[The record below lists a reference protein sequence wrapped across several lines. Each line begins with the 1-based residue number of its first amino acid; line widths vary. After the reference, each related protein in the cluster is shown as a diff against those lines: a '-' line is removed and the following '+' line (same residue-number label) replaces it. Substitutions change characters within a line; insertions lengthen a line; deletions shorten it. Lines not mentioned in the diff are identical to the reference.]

1 MLSSEIIWTHL
12 FALVQCCSR
21 ADLPYAPSVGQ
32 RATLP
37 VVSSVS
43 SLSTPMWLWYDSPG
57 RPEPAPVW
65 QVCHVRPN
73 QGHHEHTSQAKLCPT
88 NRPISYPPV
97 PLSHAAD
104 MKASSIGGIWSLS
117 LANRRQAKGPTN
129 MQNLSGPEPAD
140 ASEIH
145 HPLVTEQAI
154 TTHSWSSVLNDK
166 FPPLAFLRSMTISMS
181 IKQKMCQKKKS
192 QSIICV
198 YNFFC
203 CQKFSC
209 TSTFYLSNLVW
220 KFSTWSVSSSLWH
233 LSTVFATHWHQPVFQ
248 QKCCERQGIASSR
261 VLKLSAAIQPL
272 CIALSISGN
281 WQK

>member
-1 MLSSEIIWTHL
+1 MHLYNAAAEQTCPMHPLWGNEPPCQLCPVSPLSLLLCDSDMTAQAGLSQHL
-12 FALVQCCSR
+12 CGRF
-21 ADLPYAPSVGQ
+21 
-32 RATLP
+32 ATLGP
-37 VVSSVS
+37 
-43 SLSTPMWLWYDSPG
+43 
-57 RPEPAPVW
+57 
-65 QVCHVRPN
+65 
-73 QGHHEHTSQAKLCPT
+73 SQAKLCPT

-198 YNFFC
+198 NNFFC

-209 TSTFYLSNLVW
+209 NSTFYLSNLKW

-233 LSTVFATHWHQPVFQ
+233 LS
-248 QKCCERQGIASSR
+248 IR
-261 VLKLSAAIQPL
+261 VLFLQHTDTNLCFSKSAVRGKGLLPAGCWNSLQPYSPY
-272 CIALSISGN
+272 A
-281 WQK
+281 